1 MARYIPRLLS
11 EPSYILRSSCENNLT
26 SAVLITLCKPA
37 DGPESWNQWR
47 GEIDR
52 RLTMASPCDLNA
64 GSANRAA
71 MAPTRSDTRQTTP
84 HQPILETTQAVTDC
98 IWLRMAYTSDNNNT
112 QNYSQASLLIS
123 LYIFNTKT
131 TPKQQPRPHSD
142 TPSTLLITEADGNK
156 QTTKHLGAGRSKV
169 GKLKKIK

>member
-52 RLTMASPCDLNA
+52 RLRMASPCDLNA

-131 TPKQQPRPHSD
+131 RLTIIAERRRTDYTSCILMNIIVNIHDLSW
-142 TPSTLLITEADGNK
+142 LRNK
-156 QTTKHLGAGRSKV
+156 ISK
-169 GKLKKIK
+169 